1 MKRVLNFTEFVNESD
16 STYTESKNYIMDN
29 FNEVPNNGPLY
40 NATEQDF
47 ADLPWFKA
55 LKGVDPEFKLEK
67 VRSIKRKN
75 LNEANWIFTVP
86 FKNSRGQFTREY
98 FVERPSDR
106 NSISEGPAE
115 IRLNKSNLIRTKEF
129 SIFLN
134 DRESWNKIFKVIYLA
149 EFGNPVGFDAWR
161 SVDKMLD
168 LFSSD
173 LESLYKEEKLGVI
186 GVKKDP
192 KNYMGNYESEV
203 KFIKNL
209 PYGIYDKIKETL
221 IKKIKEE
228 PGAIQYALSQSQ
240 LPPGTAE
247 KGSGTNLVY
256 PNGEILNFYNLLKQE
271 GFVPPEGFEEETGE
285 VKDLLGSLG
294 DIGL

>member
-1 MKRVLNFTEFVNESD
+1 MKKILNFNEFVNESD

-55 LKGVDPEFKLEK
+55 LKGVEPEFKLARVK
-67 VRSIKRKN
+67 SPKRKD
-75 LNEANWIFTVP
+75 LNETDWIFTVP
-86 FKNSRGQFTREY
+86 FKNSRGEFTREY
-98 FVERPSDR
+98 FVVRPSDR
-106 NSISEGPAE
+106 NSISDGPAE

-129 SIFLN
+129 PIFLN
-134 DRESWNKIFKVIYLA
+134 DRESWNKIFKVIYLT
-149 EFGNPVGFDAWR
+149 ELGHSGGSDPWR

-173 LESLYKEEKLGVI
+173 LESLYKEGKLGVI

-192 KNYMGNYESEV
+192 KNYVGHYDSKV
-203 KFIKNL
+203 KFIRNL

-240 LPPGTAE
+240 LPRETAE
-247 KGSGTNLVY
+247 KVFGTNLMY